1 MTRGSV
7 IKLGADQGATTLPKI
22 PDYQRIEAD
31 LRRRIA
37 AGEWKPGEQLPT
49 RLQLAEQYDTSLQP
63 VIAAI
68 TRLQLAGLLVGRQ
81 GKGIYV
87 ADLSADATD

>member
-1 MTRGSV
+1 M
-7 IKLGADQGATTLPKI
+7 IKLGADQGVPTLPKI

-37 AGEWKPGEQLPT
+37 AGEWKPGERLPT
-49 RLQLAEQYDTSLQP
+49 REQLAEHYETSLQP
-63 VIAAI
+63 VIAAL
-68 TRLQLAGLLVGRQ
+68 TRLQIAGVVVGQQ

-87 ADLSADATD
+87 AEDSGAQDA